1 MPELQ
6 TAWPR
11 TLLRAATAL
20 LAGVGAGALGAS
32 ELPESGSARY
42 WIQDGGEWRGYET
55 MEWDFEA
62 DDTFR
67 LERVREHRQ
76 RPAEA
81 DHGGDRRIR
90 RTREISEGTLEGDV
104 VQPETYEV
112 RTATVFQ
119 SSDDYDPETAFD
131 DVDEE
136 TTLIARFTDDEGD
149 LEEDEVAVPADAL
162 DPLTHRWQVMEEALE
177 GTRHTQIS
185 HQVVDEQGEVEEVVF
200 RVEGRQTVRAHPG
213 TFRTVRLTR
222 QQPGQ
227 QRAVRWYMAEGWA
240 GLPVRTV
247 DRRSERHA
255 QRTRL
260 ERIEATGDG

>member
-1 MPELQ
+1 MTHRSSVLPLR
-6 TAWPR
+6 PR
-11 TLLRAATAL
+11 SAAIAL
-20 LAGVGAGALGAS
+20 LIGLGPALTAAG

-42 WIQDGGEWRGYET
+42 WIQEGGEWRGYET
-55 MEWDFEA
+55 VTWDFEA

-67 LERVREHRQ
+67 LERIREHRQ

-81 DHGGDRRIR
+81 EHGGDRRIR
-90 RTREISEGTLEGDV
+90 RTREISEGNLEGDV
-104 VQPETYEV
+104 ARPETYEV

-119 SSDDYDPETAFD
+119 PSADYDLETAFD
-131 DVDEE
+131 DIEEE
-136 TTLIARFTDDEGD
+136 TTLAARFTDDEAA
-149 LEEDEVAVPADAL
+149 LEEDEIAVPANAL
-162 DPLTHRWQVMEEALE
+162 DPLTHRWQVMQEALE
-177 GTRHTQIS
+177 GTRHTEIT
-185 HQVVDEQGEVEEVVF
+185 HQVVDEEGEISEVVF

>member
-1 MPELQ
+1 MLAIKPARLRHRLGV
-6 TAWPR
+6 TAAVLVGFGS
-11 TLLRAATAL
+11 TIAA
-20 LAGVGAGALGAS
+20 AG

-42 WIQDGGEWRGYET
+42 WIQDGGQWRGYET
-55 MEWDFEA
+55 LTWDFEA

-67 LERVREHRQ
+67 LERIREHRQ
-76 RPAEA
+76 RPAQA
-81 DHGGDRRIR
+81 DHPGDRRIR

-104 VQPETYEV
+104 ARPETYEV

-119 SSDDYDPETAFD
+119 TDEAYDPETAFED
-131 DVDEE
+131 AEE
-136 TTLIARFTDDEGD
+136 EVTLAARFTDDEAAV
-149 LEEDEVAVPADAL
+149 EADEIAVPPDAL

-247 DRRSERHA
+247 DLRSEHHA

-260 ERIEATGDG
+260 ERIEAADDG